1 MSPHKPRANDRVTE
15 TPVDWC
21 PSAVL
26 VYSKDGSGGL
36 VCSKDG
42 SGGLVCSKDGSGGL
56 VWGG

>member
-1 MSPHKPRANDRVTE
+1 MSPHKPRAKDRVTE

-42 SGGLVCSKDGSGGL
+42 SGGLV
-56 VWGG
+56 WGVSVQ